1 MEGRRRLGDRYDGR
15 RIRSLDPFF
24 KIVPYIMKNRTDA
37 QNLFESKIDI
47 ENLERYIQ
55 EKRKAGVKNIGVLQ
69 LMIAAMVRTM
79 SQKPGLN
86 RFVAGQKIFARNE
99 ILVSMTIKKG
109 LKEEGGETTIKVK
122 FSPYDTVFEVADKL
136 KAEIEKNKKAE
147 EQNETD
153 LVAKVVMACPGFL
166 VKLLVWLLIK
176 LDYIGFLPRII
187 NEASPMHTSVYVT
200 DLGSLG
206 IQPVYHHIYNFGTT
220 SIFLAF
226 GAKSTERI
234 IDKNNNIVAKRYVN
248 IKVTTDERTVDG
260 YYYASAFK
268 LFHKLLQN
276 PERLELPPES
286 IVEDVL

>member
-24 KIVPYIMKNRTDA
+24 KMVPYIMKNRTDA

-47 ENLERYIQ
+47 ENLEAYIR
-55 EKRKAGVKNIGVLQ
+55 EKRKVDIKNIGMLQ
-69 LMIAAMVRTM
+69 ILIAAMVRTM

-86 RFVAGQKIFARNE
+86 RFVAGQRIYARNE

-109 LKEEGGETTIKVK
+109 MKEDGGETTIKMK
-122 FSPYDTVFEVADKL
+122 FSPNDTIFEVADKL
-136 KAEIEKNKKAE
+136 KEEIDKNKNMEA
-147 EQNETD
+147 QNNTD
-153 LVAKVVMACPGFL
+153 LITKVVMACPGFL
-166 VKLLVWLLIK
+166 VKFLVWLLMK
-176 LDYIGFLPRII
+176 LDDIGLLPKVI
-187 NEASPMHTSVYVT
+187 NQASPMHTSVYVT

-226 GAKSTERI
+226 GAKYTEKTF
-234 IDKNNNIVAKRYVN
+234 DKENNIVSKRYVN
-248 IKVTTDERTVDG
+248 LKVTTDERTVDG

-268 LFHKLLQN
+268 LFHRLLQK
-276 PERLELPPES
+276 PERLELPPEQV
-286 IVEDVL
+286 IKDTY